1 MAVDQQTFLLDDK
14 TEINLKANNK
24 SRTEFPSTISS
35 HSSHSEVTQKFTN
48 KLNFDW
54 ISMQNGSNSV

>member
-1 MAVDQQTFLLDDK
+1 MALDQQTFLLDDK

-24 SRTEFPSTISS
+24 SRTEFPSTYSS
-35 HSSHSEVTQKFTN
+35 HSQVSHKFTN

-54 ISMQNGSNSV
+54 ISMQNGSKKCVM